1 MYLQKGNKSDI
12 LPPLGFGFLDLSDD
26 ESKILKFLKVDF
38 KKNCKYYDKKQLN
51 ALNTGLINQ
60 SIYNAIK
67 QNEGEKTAIIE
78 AEAVKINKDEL
89 TAIIPEK
96 LRIDLAQ
103 KTKDIIKGVINAG
116 YQIII
121 KL

>member
-1 MYLQKGNKSDI
+1 MYLQRGNKSDI

-78 AEAVKINKDEL
+78 AEAVKVDKDEL
-89 TAIIPEK
+89 TAIIPGK
-96 LRIDLAQ
+96 LKIDLTQ